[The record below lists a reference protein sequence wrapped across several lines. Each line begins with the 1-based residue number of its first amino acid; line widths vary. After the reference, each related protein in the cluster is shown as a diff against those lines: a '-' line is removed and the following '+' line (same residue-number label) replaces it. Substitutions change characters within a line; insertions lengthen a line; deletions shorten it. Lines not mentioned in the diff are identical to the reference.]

1 MLVSQRL
8 YRKGSRV
15 DLRSAFEVL
24 EPYAGKLARTVLR
37 GLEARKGPRPTRL
50 RSASTRAA
58 APLGRLA
65 EATRSD
71 VGASPCWQGSGD
83 R

>member
-1 MLVSQRL
+1 
-8 YRKGSRV
+8 
-15 DLRSAFEVL
+15 
-24 EPYAGKLARTVLR
+24 
-37 GLEARKGPRPTRL
+37 L